1 MKTRTGVSDI
11 IIQSDGNEEIH
22 QGTGYRYTKIGK
34 QGCGLPAG
42 RYNFLKKVVKK
53 LMKLKIDKKQ

>member
-42 RYNFLKKVVKK
+42 RYTNFCERCC
-53 LMKLKIDKKQ
+53 QETN